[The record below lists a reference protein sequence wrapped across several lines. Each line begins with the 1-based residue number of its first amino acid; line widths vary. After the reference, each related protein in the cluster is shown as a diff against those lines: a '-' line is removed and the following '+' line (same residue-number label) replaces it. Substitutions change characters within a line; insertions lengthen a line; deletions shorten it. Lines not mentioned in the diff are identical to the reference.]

1 MSKAGILHEIF
12 KIKFRIELKLDT
24 VKRYFLLNISLE
36 HYKMTYIKNPKR
48 NNFLRVIR
56 EDSSSSEYI
65 TFKTLKDKS

>member
-1 MSKAGILHEIF
+1 MSKSGILHEIF

-36 HYKMTYIKNPKR
+36 HSKMTYIKNPKR
-48 NNFLRVIR
+48 NNFLRVFR